1 MVRRHKPRRGHGWKN
16 LAAAETEMCAAC
28 CSGRTWP
35 GPIMPRLC
43 RHQKAPA
50 CPSSGVA
57 CRKTSAAAYGFPGAR
72 RTMIFR
78 RLLAVL
84 LHNPQLVERLSESR
98 PIRRAAQLTA
108 FALLQLQ
115 LRGRDA
121 AGRLRALAGQS
132 PGSLGRR
139 VARFKDT
146 FTQELRRGLRE
157 RPGPPPGHQKGPG
170 AKA

>member
-1 MVRRHKPRRGHGWKN
+1 MVRRHEPRRGHGWKN

-28 CSGRTWP
+28 CSGRTWS
-35 GPIMPRLC
+35 GPILSRLC
-43 RHQKAPA
+43 RHQEAPT

-57 CRKTSAAAYGFPGAR
+57 GRKASASGSGFPGAR

-78 RLLAVL
+78 WLLAVL
-84 LHNPQLVERLSESR
+84 LHNPQLVEQLSESR

-108 FALLQLQ
+108 FALVQLQ

-121 AGRLRALAGQS
+121 ARRLRALVGQS
-132 PGSLGRR
+132 PGSVGRR

-170 AKA
+170 TKA